1 MQSTLTVVVLV
12 ECTTS
17 SESYFQQLQIS
28 LVLDYKL
35 RVVPVGSPQE
45 AAKII
50 TQMVLVRQCD
60 HLTLTYVCSVMER
73 GNCYISL
80 FGMHSTCVL

>member
-1 MQSTLTVVVLV
+1 MSAHLIALQMQSTLTVVVLV

-17 SESYFQQLQIS
+17 SESYIQQLQIS

-50 TQMVLVRQCD
+50 TQMVLIHQCD
-60 HLTLTYVCSVMER
+60 RLTYV
-73 GNCYISL
+73 Y
-80 FGMHSTCVL
+80 TCVVL